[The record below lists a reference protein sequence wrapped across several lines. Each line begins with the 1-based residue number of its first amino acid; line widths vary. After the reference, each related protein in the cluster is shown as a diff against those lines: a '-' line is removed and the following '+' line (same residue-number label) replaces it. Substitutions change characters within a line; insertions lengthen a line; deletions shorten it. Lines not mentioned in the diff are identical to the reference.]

1 MSLLALLAIQV
12 LAAAG
17 PDARLDRAY
26 VQSTDT
32 HLGYAL
38 AAYGDW
44 DMDGHDDF
52 LVSAPR
58 PWNEEHGSK
67 GRSRVL
73 LVSGRDASVLV
84 AVRVDG
90 WWNTT
95 QIGALGDLD
104 GDGAREILVAGPQT
118 PAYLV
123 SGRTGALL
131 RTIGEA
137 AKAPSS
143 AATVKV
149 LGDVDGDGV
158 EDIGRRV
165 EARLHV
171 FSSRTGAPIGA
182 SLPLGAS
189 EFAGAPDLDDD
200 GVDDLVWMET
210 APPDH
215 DPRSSARAPGRLKVV
230 SLREGKLLRE
240 IALEHEC
247 NAQRVQ
253 LAVDWRSGRALI
265 GFAKNM
271 ASSPGKGDVWLAS
284 LRTAE
289 PPRALVGH
297 VESPTF
303 GYSLAFGGD
312 VDRDGVADPLVASV
326 ASCFDEDVCGGAWV
340 FSGASGSVVRKHT
353 EARNDG
359 EWYDDGPTF
368 VGDPYFAVAFVGD
381 LDGDRIADYACAA
394 VPHTDPTA
402 TIGSFVDVFSGASGK
417 QLFRLPDAWD
427 KLDAPTKR

>member
-1 MSLLALLAIQV
+1 MSLLALLAFQV
-12 LAAAG
+12 SAAVG
-17 PDARLDRAY
+17 PDARVDLAY
-26 VQSTDT
+26 VRSTDT

-44 DMDGHDDF
+44 DKDGHDDF

-58 PWNEEHGSK
+58 PWNKENGAE

-73 LVSGRDASVLV
+73 LISGRDASVLV

-104 GDGAREILVAGPQT
+104 GDGAREIVVSGAST
-118 PAYLV
+118 PTYVV

-131 RTIGEA
+131 RTIGEP

-143 AATVKV
+143 AATVRV

-165 EARLHV
+165 EGRLHV
-171 FSSRTGAPIGA
+171 VSSRTGAPIGA
-182 SLPLGAS
+182 SLPLGAA

-200 GVDDLVWMET
+200 GVDDLVWMDT

-215 DPRSSARAPGRLKVV
+215 HPRSSARAPGRLKVV

-240 IALEHEC
+240 IALEHER

-253 LAVDWRSGRALI
+253 LAVDPRSGRALI

-289 PPRALVGH
+289 PARALEGH
-297 VESPTF
+297 VQSPTF

-312 VDRDGVADPLVASV
+312 VDRDGFADPLVASV
-326 ASCFDEDVCGGAWV
+326 TSCFNEDVWGGAWV
-340 FSGASGSVVRKHT
+340 FSGSNRSVLRRHT
-353 EARNDG
+353 EGSMD
-359 EWYDDGPTF
+359 
-368 VGDPYFAVAFVGD
+368 GDPYFAVAFVGD
-381 LDGDRIADYACAA
+381 VDGDRVADYACAA

-402 TIGSFVDVFSGASGK
+402 MIGSFVDVFSGASGK
-417 QLFRLPDAWD
+417 RLFRLPDAWD

>member
-12 LAAAG
+12 SAAVG
-17 PDARLDRAY
+17 PEARVDRAY
-26 VQSTDT
+26 VRSTDT

-44 DMDGHDDF
+44 DTDGHDDF

-84 AVRVDG
+84 AVRVEG

-104 GDGAREILVAGPQT
+104 GDGAREIVVSGAST
-118 PAYLV
+118 PVYLV

-131 RTIGEA
+131 RTIGESA
-137 AKAPSS
+137 EAPSS
-143 AATVKV
+143 AAVVKV

-158 EDIGRRV
+158 GDIGRRV
-165 EARLHV
+165 EGRLHV
-171 FSSRTGAPIGA
+171 LSSRTGASIGA
-182 SLPLGAS
+182 SLPLGAA
-189 EFAGAPDLDDD
+189 EFAGAPDLDGD
-200 GVDDLVWMET
+200 GVDDLVWMDT

-230 SLREGKLLRE
+230 SLRETKLLRE
-240 IALEHEC
+240 IVLEHEC

-253 LAVDWRSGRALI
+253 LAVDWRSGRALV
-265 GFAKNM
+265 GVAKNM
-271 ASSPGKGDVWLAS
+271 ASSRGKGDVWLAS
-284 LRTAE
+284 LRTADL
-289 PPRALVGH
+289 PRALEGH
-297 VESPTF
+297 VQSPTF
-303 GYSLAFGGD
+303 GYSVDFGGD
-312 VDRDGVADPLVASV
+312 VDRDGIADPIVASV
-326 ASCFDEDVCGGAWV
+326 THFLAENVWGGAWV
-340 FSGASGSVVRKHT
+340 FSGANGAILRQHKP
-353 EARNDG
+353 EAAV
-359 EWYDDGPTF
+359 W
-368 VGDPYFAVAFVGD
+368 GDPYSAVAFLGD
-381 LDGDRIADYACAA
+381 LDGDRVADYACAA
-394 VPHTDPTA
+394 VPQADPTSA
-402 TIGSFVDVFSGASGK
+402 YGSQVDIFSGASGK
-417 QLFRLPDAWD
+417 RLFKLPDAWD